1 MLKKVKTKSS
11 APGRAAVQGSKI
23 EKGDVTSIFSGSDED
38 STENSKAFDNPQE
51 SRGHNS
57 AEGSKTPEINIPDPG
72 NPGQSGTAFN
82 NPNFGIDTQ
91 KITSKPRE
99 QMNMRQPDLSE
110 RAKNPLSSFDS
121 KDGSISNLSNT
132 NMSKPVIEKYPQAN
146 EVARS
151 NSSFP
156 SDFKSEFAPIKN
168 GFQIDSLD
176 QREEAKTQLYQK
188 VTQVSFDKM
197 ESSRTEIRTKTEEK
211 ISEYTNPEAQA
222 DYFTSQAKE
231 AITPNFF
238 KQELSPSNVYSE
250 YTSASGEYGKGQFPQ
265 SQDASSTL
273 TQKSADAAHTSSP
286 QRAADSI
293 DSAKGTGQFKGGEPK
308 KFEANLDMSSK
319 EKIMSSSSSSSYSD
333 QNSQTSALASESKSF
348 FTSNFAPIVPTIGG
362 TMSNSSQTTDGAAS
376 EVSSNMNI

>member
-11 APGRAAVQGSKI
+11 APGRASVEGSKI
-23 EKGDVTSIFSGSDED
+23 ERGDVTSIFSGSDQD

-57 AEGSKTPEINIPDPG
+57 ADGSKTPEINIPDPG
-72 NPGQSGTAFN
+72 NPGRSGTAFN
-82 NPNFGIDTQ
+82 NPNFGVDTQ
-91 KITSKPRE
+91 KITSKPGE
-99 QMNMRQPDLSE
+99 QINMRQPDLND
-110 RAKNPLSSFDS
+110 RAKNPLTFVDT
-121 KDGSISNLSNT
+121 KDGSISNLSSV
-132 NMSKPVIEKYPQAN
+132 NMSRPVREKYPQAN

-156 SDFKSEFAPIKN
+156 SDFKSQFAPIKN
-168 GFQIDSLD
+168 GFQVDSLD
-176 QREEAKTQLYQK
+176 QREEVKTQLYQK

-250 YTSASGEYGKGQFPQ
+250 YTSASGEYGKGGFPQ

-273 TQKSADAAHTSSP
+273 TQKSADAANISSP
-286 QRAADSI
+286 QRAADAI
-293 DSAKGTGQFKGGEPK
+293 DSSKDAGKFKGGEPK
-308 KFEANLDMSSK
+308 KFEANVDMSSK
-319 EKIMSSSSSSSYSD
+319 EKIMSSSSSSAYSN
-333 QNSQTSALASESKSF
+333 QGSQTSALGSEAKSF
-348 FTSNFAPIVPTIGG
+348 FVSNFAPITPTIGG